1 MLNMNCVLISF
12 KKKYSFLFQGSL
24 VNTLQAARPT
34 VFLGVPRVWEK
45 INEKLVSI
53 GRKSGSLKKY
63 IADWAKEVGLNH
75 YEDAMKGLVHLVL
88 LIIITNMFFIVQ
100 KLNIY

>member
-1 MLNMNCVLISF
+1 MSINIIIGIQLILS
-12 KKKYSFLFQGSL
+12 KSYFLIQGSL

-53 GRKSGSLKKY
+53 GRRSGSLKKY
-63 IADWAKEVGLNH
+63 IADWAKEVGLHH
-75 YEDAMKGLVHLVL
+75 YEEAMKGLV
-88 LIIITNMFFIVQ
+88 
-100 KLNIY
+100 Y

>member
-1 MLNMNCVLISF
+1 
-12 KKKYSFLFQGSL
+12 

-75 YEDAMKGLVHLVL
+75 YEDAMKGLVYLVL
-88 LIIITNMFFIVQ
+88 DITILKDNFNLFT
-100 KLNIY
+100 

>member
-1 MLNMNCVLISF
+1 
-12 KKKYSFLFQGSL
+12 
-24 VNTLQAARPT
+24 
-34 VFLGVPRVWEK
+34 LGVPRVWEK

-75 YEDAMKGLVHLVL
+75 YEDAMKGLVYLV
-88 LIIITNMFFIVQ
+88 LIIIITKHIFYCLETKYLLI
-100 KLNIY
+100 

>member
-1 MLNMNCVLISF
+1 M
-12 KKKYSFLFQGSL
+12 
-24 VNTLQAARPT
+24 NTLQAARPT

-88 LIIITNMFFIVQ
+88 LIIITNHVFYCLETKYLLI
-100 KLNIY
+100 

>member
-1 MLNMNCVLISF
+1 M
-12 KKKYSFLFQGSL
+12 
-24 VNTLQAARPT
+24 NTLQAARPT

-88 LIIITNMFFIVQ
+88 LIIITKHVFLLLRNYIFINLRFVFYE
-100 KLNIY
+100 NII

>member
-1 MLNMNCVLISF
+1 M
-12 KKKYSFLFQGSL
+12 
-24 VNTLQAARPT
+24 NTLQAARPT

-75 YEDAMKGLVHLVL
+75 YEEAMKGLVHLVL
-88 LIIITNMFFIVQ
+88 DIIII
-100 KLNIY
+100 

>member
-1 MLNMNCVLISF
+1 M
-12 KKKYSFLFQGSL
+12 
-24 VNTLQAARPT
+24 
-34 VFLGVPRVWEK
+34 GVPRVWEK

-88 LIIITNMFFIVQ
+88 LIILTKHIFNCLETKYLLI
-100 KLNIY
+100 

>member
-1 MLNMNCVLISF
+1 VS
-12 KKKYSFLFQGSL
+12 
-24 VNTLQAARPT
+24 TLQAARPT

-63 IADWAKEVGLNH
+63 IADWAKEVGLSH

-88 LIIITNMFFIVQ
+88 DIIII
-100 KLNIY
+100 KRSCNIGKYNLS

>member
-1 MLNMNCVLISF
+1 M
-12 KKKYSFLFQGSL
+12 
-24 VNTLQAARPT
+24 
-34 VFLGVPRVWEK
+34 GVPRVWEK

-88 LIIITNMFFIVQ
+88 DIIIIKNVKKNIIFKSIPVSIIIFFYLSTLI
-100 KLNIY
+100 LFNPELFFHII

>member
-1 MLNMNCVLISF
+1 MS
-12 KKKYSFLFQGSL
+12 
-24 VNTLQAARPT
+24 TLQAARPT

-75 YEDAMKGLVHLVL
+75 YEDAMKGLVHLML
-88 LIIITNMFFIVQ
+88 DITIV
-100 KLNIY
+100 KDSLNILS